1 MGGTVMAMLLASI
14 LDADWLNLDS
24 EIRSVDE
31 AGVDGFSL
39 DIMNGTFVP
48 RMTFGPHIVSKIRNS
63 TDLPIEVHL
72 MINNPEKQIET
83 FCDAGADQ
91 ILFHI
96 EATTCAD
103 EIINYVHSRNISV
116 GIAVLLDTDLRK
128 IPDKLIASIDAINFM
143 AVTVGYGGQQASNEA
158 INRIQEFRRYCE
170 SVNHDIAIE
179 VDGGIKQDNCR
190 AYVEAG
196 ADLVVIGTGIYHAS
210 NYKEAVSKAQSE
222 IYHDD
227 VISKKRLK
235 QFLSGNSILSI
246 DDIERRK
253 RLDALRIAL
262 DIPQCSWDPMN
273 SKR

>member
-1 MGGTVMAMLLASI
+1 MAILMASI
-14 LDADWLNLDS
+14 LDADWMNLEN
-24 EIRSVDE
+24 EIRSVDK

-48 RMTFGPHIVSKIRNS
+48 RITFGPHIVSKIRNF

-72 MINNPEKQIET
+72 MIDNPEKQIEA

-103 EIINYVHSRNISV
+103 EIIQYVHSRKISV
-116 GIAVLLDTDLRK
+116 GIAVLLDTDIRT
-128 IPDKLIASIDAINFM
+128 IPRELIASIDAINFM
-143 AVTVGYGGQQASNEA
+143 AVPVGYGGQKPSKET
-158 INRIQEFRRYCE
+158 INRIQEFRSYCE
-170 SVNHDIAIE
+170 SLNYNIAIE
-179 VDGGIKQDNCR
+179 VDGGMKQDNCR

-196 ADLVVIGTGIYHAS
+196 ADLIVIGTGIYHAS
-210 NYKEAVSKAQSE
+210 NYKEAVSSAQSE
-222 IYHDD
+222 ICHND
-227 VISKKRLK
+227 VIAKKRLK
-235 QFLSGNSILSI
+235 HFLCGNSILSI

-253 RLDALRIAL
+253 RLDALRKAL

-273 SKR
+273 SRR